1 MSYIN
6 KEKQE
11 HLWVAS
17 CSSGLEALLGDELRV
32 LGAINLRETI
42 STVAFTGT
50 LEVAYRCCLW
60 SRLANRIFYVV
71 KSFSIMSIDDL
82 YQNTFDIEWE
92 KHFSPRESFSVDFR
106 GTNKFLDNS
115 LYGARKVKDAVVD
128 RFRDISNQRPS
139 VDTEAPKLRI
149 NARLYK
155 DRVQLRID
163 LAGESLHRRGY
174 RRASGSAPLKENL
187 AAALL
192 LRSGWPNIFKRGG
205 GLIDPMCG
213 GGTFLI
219 EAAMIA
225 SDIAPGLL
233 RRKFGFESWTFHKA
247 PVWESLISEAKSRR
261 IVGLKNLRS
270 DIRGFDIDPSAIE
283 ATRLN
288 LAACGLDKHI
298 HVAVKQMD
306 QIDDV
311 SSGIRGLVITNP
323 PYGKR
328 LNDVNTL
335 RPVYQK
341 LSTVLKLNFQ
351 GWSASVFTGNLELA
365 REIHLSPSHQYKLY
379 NASIP
384 CKLLVFNDIRSKS
397 HQILSRLTIPPP
409 LKELGPDAQMLLN
422 RLKKNRRKLNSWL
435 KANPTDCYRLY
446 DCDLPEY
453 EIAIDVYKDVLL
465 IHEYKSPSHLDQAK
479 ASARLEDAAKVVKN
493 CAIGWKYRVLYKQRV
508 RQRGLR
514 QYQKSEDDCAIVML
528 VEEGSA
534 KFEVNLT
541 KYIDTGLFLD
551 QRKLRARI
559 ASEIRGKS
567 FLNLFCYTATATVQA
582 ALGGAKS
589 SLSCDMSNTY
599 LSWANRNMSLN
610 NISALVHKL
619 LRIDCVQWL
628 SEHQI
633 ADESFDI
640 ILLDPPT
647 FSNSK
652 KMAKAFDVARD
663 HENLVIL
670 CMKLL
675 TPKGTLY
682 FSTHFKKFK
691 MSKRINQQFIIR
703 DITKETIDFDYRR
716 NPKIHSVYE
725 IKNR

>member
-1 MSYIN
+1 MSYKN
-6 KEKQE
+6 KEKQQ

-17 CSSGLEALLGDELRV
+17 CSSGLEALLVDELRA

-71 KSFSIMSIDDL
+71 KSFSITSIDDL

-92 KHFSPRESFSVDFR
+92 KHFSPRETFSVEFR

-115 LYGARKVKDAVVD
+115 LYGARRVKDAVVD

-139 VDTEAPKLRI
+139 VDTKAPQLRL

-155 DRVQLRID
+155 DRVQLSID

-192 LRSGWPNIFKRGG
+192 LRSGWPNIFMRGG

-247 PVWESLISEAKSRR
+247 PVWESLISEAKARR

-288 LAACGLDKHI
+288 LAACELDKHI

-311 SSGIRGLVITNP
+311 SSKIRGLVITNP

-365 REIHLSPSHQYKLY
+365 REIDLSPSRQYKLY

-435 KANPTDCYRLY
+435 KANSTDCYRLY

-453 EIAIDVYKDVLL
+453 AIAIDVYKDMLL
-465 IHEYKSPSHLDQAK
+465 IHEYKLPSHLDQSK

-493 CAIGWKYRVLYKQRV
+493 CAFDWKYRVLYKQRV

-514 QYQKSEDDCAIVML
+514 QYQKSEDDCGIVML

-559 ASEIRGKS
+559 NSEIKGKS

-610 NISALVHKL
+610 NISALAHKL
-619 LRIDCVQWL
+619 LRVDCVQWL

-633 ADESFDI
+633 VDESFDI

-663 HENLVIL
+663 HENLVIW
-670 CMKLL
+670 CMTLL
-675 TPKGTLY
+675 TPKGKLY
-682 FSTHFKKFK
+682 FSTNFKKFK
-691 MSKRINQQFIIR
+691 MSKRVNQQFIIR
-703 DITKETIDFDYRR
+703 DITKETIDFDFQR
-716 NPKIHSVYE
+716 NPKIHRVYE
-725 IKNR
+725 IKNL

>member
-17 CSSGLEALLGDELRV
+17 CSSGLEALLVDELRV

-42 STVAFTGT
+42 SSVAFTGT

-71 KSFSIMSIDDL
+71 KSFSITSIDDL

-92 KHFSPRESFSVDFR
+92 KHFSPRESFSVNFR

-115 LYGARKVKDAVVD
+115 LYGARRVKDAVVD

-139 VDTEAPKLRI
+139 VDTKAPKLRL

-155 DRVQLRID
+155 DRVQLSID

-192 LRSGWPNIFKRGG
+192 LRSGWPNIFVRGG

-247 PVWESLISEAKSRR
+247 PVWESLISEAKARR

-270 DIRGFDIDPSAIE
+270 NIRGFDIDPSAIE

-311 SSGIRGLVITNP
+311 SSEIRGLVITNP

-328 LNDVNTL
+328 LNDVDTL

-365 REIHLSPSHQYKLY
+365 REIDLSPSHQTKLY
-379 NASIP
+379 NSSIP

-397 HQILSRLTIPPP
+397 HQLLSRLTIPPP
-409 LKELGPDAQMLLN
+409 SKELGPDAQMLLN

-435 KANPTDCYRLY
+435 KANSTDCYRLY

-453 EIAIDVYKDVLL
+453 AISIDVYKDVLL
-465 IHEYKSPSHLDQAK
+465 IHEYKLPSHLDPEK

-493 CAIGWKYRVLYKQRV
+493 CAIDWKYRVLYKQRV

-559 ASEIRGKS
+559 ASEIKGKS

-633 ADESFDI
+633 VDESFDI

-663 HENLVIL
+663 HENLVIW

-675 TPKGTLY
+675 TPRGTLY
-682 FSTHFKKFK
+682 FSTNFKKFK
-691 MSKRINQQFIIR
+691 MSKRIYQQFITR

>member
-1 MSYIN
+1 MSYKN
-6 KEKQE
+6 KEKQQ

-17 CSSGLEALLGDELRV
+17 CSSGLEALLVDELRA

-71 KSFSIMSIDDL
+71 KSFSITSIDDL

-115 LYGARKVKDAVVD
+115 LYGARRVKDAVAD
-128 RFRDISNQRPS
+128 RFRDISGQRPS
-139 VDTEAPKLRI
+139 VDTKEPKLRL
-149 NARLYK
+149 NARLNR
-155 DRVQLRID
+155 DRVQLSID

-225 SDIAPGLL
+225 SDIAPGLF
-233 RRKFGFESWTFHKA
+233 RRKFGFESWKFHKA
-247 PVWESLISEAKSRR
+247 SVWESLISEARARR
-261 IVGLKNLRS
+261 IAGLKNLCS
-270 DIRGFDIDPSAIE
+270 DIRGFDIDPLAIE
-283 ATRLN
+283 AARLN
-288 LAACGLDKHI
+288 LAACELDKHI
-298 HVAVKQMD
+298 HVAVKQLD
-306 QIDDV
+306 HIDDV
-311 SSGIRGLVITNP
+311 SSEIKGLVITNP

-328 LNDVNTL
+328 LDDQKTL

-341 LSTVLKLNFQ
+341 LSKVLKLNFQ
-351 GWSASVFTGNLELA
+351 GWSASVFTGNLELV
-365 REIHLSPSHQYKLY
+365 REIDLSPSRQYKFY

-384 CKLLVFNDIRSKS
+384 CKLLVFNDIRAKS
-397 HQILSRLTIPPP
+397 QQIRSLLTIPPP
-409 LKELGPDAQMLLN
+409 LEEIGPDAHMLLN

-435 KANPTDCYRLY
+435 KANSTDCYRLY
-446 DCDLPEY
+446 DRDLPEY
-453 EIAIDVYKDVLL
+453 AIAIDVYKDVLL
-465 IHEYKSPSHLDQAK
+465 IQEYKLPSHLEETK
-479 ASARLEDAAKVVKN
+479 ASARLVDAAKVVKN
-493 CAIGWKYRVLYKQRV
+493 CAIDWKYRVLYKQRV

-514 QYQKSEDDCAIVML
+514 QYQKSKDDGAIIML
-528 VEEGSA
+528 VEEGPA
-534 KFEVNLT
+534 KFEINLT

-559 ASEIRGKS
+559 ASEIKGKS

-619 LRIDCVQWL
+619 LRVDCVQWL
-628 SEHQI
+628 SEHRI
-633 ADESFDI
+633 VDESFDI

-652 KMAKAFDVARD
+652 KMAKAFDVASD
-663 HENLVIL
+663 HENLVIW

-675 TPKGTLY
+675 TPGGTLY
-682 FSTHFKKFK
+682 FSTNLKKFK
-691 MSKRINQQFIIR
+691 ISKSILHRFNIR
-703 DITKETIDFDYRR
+703 DITKETIDFDFWR
-716 NPKIHSVYE
+716 NPKIHRVYE